1 METASVF
8 NPRNWNQTLRR
19 RLLVGEPLTEEFL
32 DVSTNP
38 LGQGGLG
45 SLLLGEVFQN
55 EGNDVGLMLTL
66 DSTHHAVEFG
76 FRGFMLVA
84 VNHFPR
90 YPWTTHRGVDMVL
103 KALYNFYDCI
113 SIDEGW
119 KCHIFQDTTSL
130 HDTCMSDDT
139 YILYHLYLPIQYL
152 DIAMHTTIS
161 TIMI

>member
-66 DSTHHAVEFG
+66 DSAHHAVDFG

-84 VNHFPR
+84 INHFPR
-90 YPWTTHRGVDMVL
+90 YPWTKHRGVDIVL
-103 KALYNFYDCI
+103 KALYNFMIVEVLMKDENVTSSKIRRPYMIHVCQMILISPDTVPWYSYAYNNYDIRCV
-113 SIDEGW
+113 
-119 KCHIFQDTTSL
+119 HI
-130 HDTCMSDDT
+130 
-139 YILYHLYLPIQYL
+139 
-152 DIAMHTTIS
+152 
-161 TIMI
+161 

>member
-45 SLLLGEVFQN
+45 SLLLGEVFQY

-76 FRGFMLVA
+76 RVSC
-84 VNHFPR
+84 
-90 YPWTTHRGVDMVL
+90 W
-103 KALYNFYDCI
+103 
-113 SIDEGW
+113 
-119 KCHIFQDTTSL
+119 
-130 HDTCMSDDT
+130 
-139 YILYHLYLPIQYL
+139 
-152 DIAMHTTIS
+152 
-161 TIMI
+161 